1 MNALWEQDDFQRA
14 AGETWRPGGLA
25 LTRRALELGA
35 RCCGFAPGA
44 RLLDMGCGAGASLEF
59 LAGRGYR
66 LLGLDRR
73 GHANWAERA
82 GRDAATAFL
91 RADAARLPL
100 AEGCLD
106 GVLCECVLSLL
117 PDPLAALRDCHRALR
132 PGGALLLSDLF
143 RRADMTEGEGGPA
156 PRLACRE
163 GTYCLDGARPRAEW
177 GGLLA
182 RAGFLLHCFEDHS
195 PALAD
200 LAARL
205 VWYGA
210 GAAPHWLRGGCT
222 CGGVSSGRGAFG
234 YGLWIAQKECS

>member
-1 MNALWEQDDFQRA
+1 MAKGNFQAKIGYVMHMFRLEEKAFALYEKGYA
-14 AGETWRPGGLA
+14 K
-25 LTRRALELGA
+25 
-35 RCCGFAPGA
+35 
-44 RLLDMGCGAGASLEF
+44 GC
-59 LAGRGYR
+59 
-66 LLGLDRR
+66 
-73 GHANWAERA
+73 
-82 GRDAATAFL
+82 T
-91 RADAARLPL
+91 
-100 AEGCLD
+100 
-106 GVLCECVLSLL
+106 L

-156 PRLACRE
+156 ARLACRE
-163 GTYCLDGARPRAEW
+163 GTSCLDGARPRAEW
-177 GGLLA
+177 DGLLA